1 VRDLRSV
8 RIIRKT
14 KREPAIRE
22 ADNTDPRLAPYFEKY
37 NVTTAIQVAEFEGS
51 LEKEE
56 WPD

>member
-14 KREPAIRE
+14 KREPTIVEVDHRY
-22 ADNTDPRLAPYFEKY
+22 APYFKKY
-37 NVTTAIQVAEFEGS
+37 NVNTADQVAEFEGS
-51 LEKEE
+51 LEKDE

>member
-14 KREPAIRE
+14 REPAIRE
-22 ADNTDPRLAPYFEKY
+22 ADNTDPRLAPYFKKY
-37 NVTTAIQVAEFEGS
+37 NVTTADQVTEFESS
-51 LEKEE
+51 LEKDE